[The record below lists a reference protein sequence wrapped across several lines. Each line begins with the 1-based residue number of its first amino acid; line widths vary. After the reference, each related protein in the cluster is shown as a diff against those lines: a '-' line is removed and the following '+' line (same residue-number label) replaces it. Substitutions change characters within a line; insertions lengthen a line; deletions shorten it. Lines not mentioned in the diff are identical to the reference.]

1 LNNLQKKE
9 RKSLKYS
16 VSILSL
22 YIKISPLAGRI
33 LGLLIVDGC
42 KSGLSFEN
50 IVEKL
55 AASKSSI
62 STNINLFKMEKVYYF
77 TITGDRKIL

>member
-1 LNNLQKKE
+1 LNNQKKKE

-22 YIKISPLAGRI
+22 YKISPLAGRI

-62 STNINLFKMEKVYYF
+62 STNINL
-77 TITGDRKIL
+77 L

>member
-1 LNNLQKKE
+1 VFYEPNVTLKKNNLNNLQKKE

-22 YIKISPLAGRI
+22 YKISPLAGRI
-33 LGLLIVDGC
+33 LGLLIVGC

-62 STNINLFKMEKVYYF
+62 STNINLF
-77 TITGDRKIL
+77 